1 VKEKEDQELTD
12 TTTEKSEKKINY
24 LVYFEDE
31 KSLQYKIDFAN
42 QLEVAGIAIWALGYE
57 GETRDLW
64 EVVGKLRN

>member
-1 VKEKEDQELTD
+1 MKENKDQKTIHPA
-12 TTTEKSEKKINY
+12 TEKSEKKINY